1 MEVNLNSRW
10 VPAFYFKVC
19 FLLFLFAC
27 YGWGSPLQADEVK
40 KSGAAVVTDSNFDRN
55 VLKSPTPVLVDFWAS
70 WCVNCCSLSPTIEKL
85 VAGYGNKLKFT
96 KFDVVDNPV
105 FPHKFGIDM
114 LPSIL
119 VFNHGKVVKRWV
131 GTISEAGLK
140 NGIEQVLKSN

>member
-1 MEVNLNSRW
+1 MEVNLGLQRS
-10 VPAFYFKVC
+10 PAFYFFAY
-19 FLLFLFAC
+19 FLLFLLAAS
-27 YGWGSPLQADEVK
+27 GWGSKLQADEIK

-70 WCVNCCSLSPTIEKL
+70 WCVNCCRLSPTIEKL
-85 VAGYGNKLKFT
+85 VAGYGDKLKFA

-105 FPHKFGIDM
+105 FPRKLGIDM

-131 GTISEAGLK
+131 GTMSEAGLK
-140 NGIEQVLKSN
+140 NGIDQVLKAN

>member
-1 MEVNLNSRW
+1 LDSRR
-10 VPAFYFKVC
+10 VPVFYFTVYFFL
-19 FLLFLFAC
+19 FLLVS
-27 YGWGSPLQADEVK
+27 YGWGSKLQADETT

-70 WCVNCCSLSPTIEKL
+70 WCVNCCRLSPTIEKL
-85 VAGYGNKLKFT
+85 VAGYGDKLKFA

-105 FPHKFGIDM
+105 FSHKFGIDM

-131 GTISEAGLK
+131 GTISESDLK